1 LLTERTLYDM
11 SKQDLISIIVPC
23 YNLEPYINECLQSIY
38 NQTYPFWE
46 CIIIDDGSTDNSKD
60 IIRKW
65 TSTDNRFT
73 YIQQHKNGVSSARN
87 QGLRIAKGEYIQFLD
102 GDDTINKNK
111 FENQI
116 KLFNDNIEIVICDY
130 FPYDEETEA
139 FRRDR
144 YLTPFPN
151 TSNHKKEIILHWENK
166 LSIPIHSILFKQ
178 SLLSGLTTLLF
189 DESLPNHNDW
199 HFWVRVFYK
208 SNQIHFSKEAFANYR
223 IRKQSICSDF
233 SAMNQGFVIAAEK
246 VLDFFIAENDKEFMN
261 YAHQKLKEVKNK
273 HDRYTS
279 NPEQI
284 LNTESHNPL
293 SWRSPSFFSSAR
305 KMISLITPPIFW
317 HLWQRLKNMRNNSSH
332 K

>member
-1 LLTERTLYDM
+1 MNT
-11 SKQDLISIIVPC
+11 KDLISIIVPC

-38 NQTYPFWE
+38 NQTYIYWE
-46 CIIIDDGSTDNSKD
+46 CIIIDDESTDKSEE

-65 TSTDNRFT
+65 LSADDRFI
-73 YIQQHKNGVSSARN
+73 YIKQNKTGVSSARN
-87 QGLRIAKGEYIQFLD
+87 QGLRIAKGKYIQFLD

-116 KLFNDNIEIVICDY
+116 KLFNDNLEIVVCDY
-130 FPYDEETEA
+130 FPYDEETGA

-151 TSNHKKEIILHWENK
+151 TSRYKQEIILNWENK

-178 SLLSGLTTLLF
+178 SLISGPTMLLF

-208 SNQIHFSKEAFANYR
+208 SNQVHFSMEAFSNYR
-223 IRKQSICSDF
+223 IRRQSICSD
-233 SAMNQGFVIAAEK
+233 SNAMNQGFIDAAQKVIHYFE
-246 VLDFFIAENDKEFMN
+246 VLNNEEFIN
-261 YAHQKLKEVKNK
+261 YANQKLLEIQSKQAGNTIN
-273 HDRYTS
+273 DIQNS
-279 NPEQI
+279 NP
-284 LNTESHNPL
+284 SPPPPL
-293 SWRSPSFFSSAR
+293 PKRSQPNVSAVR
-305 KMISLITPPIFW
+305 KIISLISPPIFW
-317 HLWQRLKNMRNNSSH
+317 HIWQWMKNTKHNSPN